1 MKKLTILTALAVMVS
16 VPYALAEEG
25 GRGHGKHGG
34 KKMFERHDTNGD
46 GVISKSE
53 FIASAEERFKKMDAD
68 GNGEISKDEIKAHHA
83 KMKDKWKAMKEKRDS
98 KSAE

>member
-1 MKKLTILTALAVMVS
+1 
-16 VPYALAEEG
+16 
-25 GRGHGKHGG
+25 
-34 KKMFERHDTNGD
+34 MFERHDTNGD
-46 GVISKSE
+46 EVISKSE

-83 KMKDKWKAMKEKRDS
+83 KMKGKWKEMKDNRDS